1 MIAVPELT
9 TDGLDRLLGERP
21 EVMQYFEFD
30 RLPNETLPMT
40 TLTETQGALRTAA
53 AGLRAATTKAQA
65 LSAISQCQAVIG
77 AAFRQSKAIGGELV
91 RGWGRSAGLAPIIS
105 VLARATRLIQQ
116 KG

>member
-40 TLTETQGALRTAA
+40 R
-53 AGLRAATTKAQA
+53 
-65 LSAISQCQAVIG
+65 
-77 AAFRQSKAIGGELV
+77 
-91 RGWGRSAGLAPIIS
+91 
-105 VLARATRLIQQ
+105 
-116 KG
+116 